1 MSKSDSCLN
10 LTSTGG
16 HQYIKR
22 EPIDETVE
30 LTLIPEVVQTPKEVS
45 PPPPAATPT
54 GHTKIILETV
64 EPIQF
69 QYNQSPQPPTTNQ
82 TTNNQPIK
90 KEAGQVPHE
99 KKKRSKPTKASNSAT
114 GGGEKKE
121 SKPKKHACTLCP
133 KKFTRPAELQRH
145 IRVHTGEKPFK
156 CQFDGCEKTF
166 SNSSD
171 RKKHAQI
178 HMTGVFECPLPGCD
192 RTYCHASSMRKHMK
206 THGKSAIGLKMPS
219 RTVSSSLYDP
229 PIQAP
234 AVAPTSTTPSVVKS
248 EPILMEKFENSIG
261 SLHQSGTE
269 SSGSEGSQSPQPAAT
284 IPTNELDMTSNELY
298 DPNAYYNAYY
308 SNLATM
314 QQMYGANMANY
325 TSYPMESMNQ
335 MMWSSYAANY
345 PSYENSQPTYTETD
359 SFHLHN

>member
-54 GHTKIILETV
+54 GHAKIILETV

-69 QYNQSPQPPTTNQ
+69 QYNQSPQPHQSTNNQ
-82 TTNNQPIK
+82 TAPTQNHQPIK
-90 KEAGQVPHE
+90 KEAGQRVPNE

-156 CQFDGCEKTF
+156 CELCHQGFR
-166 SNSSD
+166 
-171 RKKHAQI
+171 RKDHLTSERI
-178 HMTGVFECPLPGCD
+178 YNYL
-192 RTYCHASSMRKHMK
+192 R
-206 THGKSAIGLKMPS
+206 IGY
-219 RTVSSSLYDP
+219 TVGE
-229 PIQAP
+229 IQ
-234 AVAPTSTTPSVVKS
+234 
-248 EPILMEKFENSIG
+248 
-261 SLHQSGTE
+261 
-269 SSGSEGSQSPQPAAT
+269 
-284 IPTNELDMTSNELY
+284 
-298 DPNAYYNAYY
+298 
-308 SNLATM
+308 
-314 QQMYGANMANY
+314 
-325 TSYPMESMNQ
+325 
-335 MMWSSYAANY
+335 
-345 PSYENSQPTYTETD
+345 
-359 SFHLHN
+359 

>member
-54 GHTKIILETV
+54 GHNTKIILETV

-69 QYNQSPQPPTTNQ
+69 QYNQSPQPQSTNQ
-82 TTNNQPIK
+82 TAPTNNQPIK
-90 KEAGQVPHE
+90 KEAGQRVPNE

-114 GGGEKKE
+114 SGEKKE

-156 CQFDGCEKTF
+156 CELCHQGFRRKDHLTSERIYNYFYHAPMCAVF
-166 SNSSD
+166 S
-171 RKKHAQI
+171 
-178 HMTGVFECPLPGCD
+178 L
-192 RTYCHASSMRKHMK
+192 RKHF
-206 THGKSAIGLKMPS
+206 
-219 RTVSSSLYDP
+219 Y
-229 PIQAP
+229 
-234 AVAPTSTTPSVVKS
+234 
-248 EPILMEKFENSIG
+248 
-261 SLHQSGTE
+261 
-269 SSGSEGSQSPQPAAT
+269 
-284 IPTNELDMTSNELY
+284 
-298 DPNAYYNAYY
+298 PN
-308 SNLATM
+308 
-314 QQMYGANMANY
+314 
-325 TSYPMESMNQ
+325 
-335 MMWSSYAANY
+335 
-345 PSYENSQPTYTETD
+345 
-359 SFHLHN
+359 

>member
-54 GHTKIILETV
+54 GHNTKIILETV

-69 QYNQSPQPPTTNQ
+69 QYNQSPQPQSTNQ
-82 TTNNQPIK
+82 TAPTNNQPIK
-90 KEAGQVPHE
+90 KEAGQRVPNE

-114 GGGEKKE
+114 SGEKKE

-156 CQFDGCEKTF
+156 CELCHQGFR
-166 SNSSD
+166 
-171 RKKHAQI
+171 RKDHLTSERI
-178 HMTGVFECPLPGCD
+178 HNYFNVVFQ
-192 RTYCHASSMRKHMK
+192 
-206 THGKSAIGLKMPS
+206 S
-219 RTVSSSLYDP
+219 R
-229 PIQAP
+229 
-234 AVAPTSTTPSVVKS
+234 
-248 EPILMEKFENSIG
+248 
-261 SLHQSGTE
+261 
-269 SSGSEGSQSPQPAAT
+269 
-284 IPTNELDMTSNELY
+284 
-298 DPNAYYNAYY
+298 
-308 SNLATM
+308 
-314 QQMYGANMANY
+314 
-325 TSYPMESMNQ
+325 
-335 MMWSSYAANY
+335 
-345 PSYENSQPTYTETD
+345 YE
-359 SFHLHN
+359 